1 MHQPSITMTTLLI
14 IVTGVWSFLG
24 FRNPSIEE
32 KYIFHPGSIL
42 AGKEYYRLV
51 TSGFLHADWS
61 HLILNML
68 SLYFFGPNVEFALGT
83 GKFLVIYFGS
93 VIGGNLLSLYVHR
106 HHHYF
111 AYGASGGVCG
121 IIFAHILLFPGSH
134 IGTFFLS
141 ISIPGWL
148 YAICFML
155 YSFFGMKENNRGG
168 IGHDAHLG
176 GSVVGLLI
184 AAAMDPE
191 SVRRNFLI
199 FLIVL
204 ISALLLLCYL
214 WFNSLFLPLRSF
226 IARRTKSGLRNSKL
240 PPHKRENLQVDAVL
254 EKIARSGIE
263 SLTDREK
270 ALLDDVSDKYRRRAE
285 SKKPDSGLAI

>member
-1 MHQPSITMTTLLI
+1 MHEPSITITTLLI
-14 IVTGVWSFLG
+14 ILTGIWSFLA

-32 KYIFHPGSIL
+32 RYIFHPGSIL
-42 AGKEYYRLV
+42 GGKEFYRLV
-51 TSGFLHADWS
+51 TSGFLHADWN

-68 SLYFFGPNVEFALGT
+68 SLYFFGPSVEFTLGPLR
-83 GKFLVIYFGS
+83 FLTIYFGS
-93 VIGGNLLSLYVHR
+93 VVGGNLLSLYVHR

-121 IIFAHILLFPGSH
+121 MIFAYILLFPHSDIRMFYLP
-134 IGTFFLS
+134 IG
-141 ISIPGWL
+141 IPAWA
-148 YAICFML
+148 YAIGFML

-176 GSVVGLLI
+176 GSIVGLLI
-184 AAAMDPE
+184 TAALDPE
-191 SVRRNFLI
+191 SVRDNLLI

-204 ISALLLLCYL
+204 VSTILLLCYL
-214 WFNSLFLPLRSF
+214 WFNSLFLPLTSFFSRKSKTRSP
-226 IARRTKSGLRNSKL
+226 AL

-254 EKIARSGIE
+254 DKIARKGIE
-263 SLTDREK
+263 SLTDDEK
-270 ALLDDVSDKYRRRAE
+270 ALLDEVSGKYRRRSD

>member
-1 MHQPSITMTTLLI
+1 MTTLLI

-42 AGKEYYRLV
+42 VGKEYYRLV
-51 TSGFLHADWS
+51 TSGFLHADWN
-61 HLILNML
+61 HLIFNML
-68 SLYFFGPNVEFALGT
+68 SLYFFGPSVEFALGT
-83 GKFLVIYFGS
+83 GKFLAIYFGS

-121 IIFAHILLFPGSH
+121 MIFAHILLFPGSDIRMFYLP
-134 IGTFFLS
+134 IG
-141 ISIPGWL
+141 IPGWL
-148 YAICFML
+148 YAIGFMV
-155 YSFFGMKENNRGG
+155 YSFYGMEENNRGG

-176 GSVVGLLI
+176 GSIVGLLI
-184 AAAMDPE
+184 AAGLDPE
-191 SVRRNFLI
+191 SVRENLLI
-199 FLIVL
+199 FLLVL
-204 ISALLLLCYL
+204 VSAVLLLCYL

-226 IARRTKSGLRNSKL
+226 ITRKTKSGLRNSEL
-240 PPHKRENLQVDAVL
+240 PPHKRENLQVDAIL
-254 EKIARSGIE
+254 EKIARNGIE

-270 ALLDDVSDKYRRRAE
+270 ALLDEVSGKYRRRSD